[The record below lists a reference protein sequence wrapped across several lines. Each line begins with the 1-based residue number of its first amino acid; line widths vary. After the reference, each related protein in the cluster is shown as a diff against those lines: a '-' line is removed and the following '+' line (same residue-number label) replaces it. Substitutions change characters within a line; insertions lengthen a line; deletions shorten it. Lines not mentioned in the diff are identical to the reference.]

1 VGSALNGF
9 HQPCS
14 LGIQMHSGWGVL
26 VVVSGDAGTVEII
39 RRRRIVITEAE
50 MPGANQP
57 YHYAAKLALAE
68 AESYL
73 TNCATASERLAV
85 AAVGEVM
92 QESNRRRYQIVGAA
106 ILWGA
111 GRKLPPLAKILSA
124 HPLIHTAEGEFFR
137 NAVRRACER
146 LKIAVATIRQRDLDE
161 QAQAVFG
168 SDARGLQRR
177 IETVGS
183 TIGPPWTKDH
193 KTATLAALINLA
205 KAGRTG

>member
-1 VGSALNGF
+1 
-9 HQPCS
+9 
-14 LGIQMHSGWGVL
+14 MHSGWGVL
-26 VVVSGDAGTVEII
+26 VVVSGDADAVEII
-39 RRRRIVITEAE
+39 RRRRIVIADAE

-57 YHYAAKLALAE
+57 YHYAAKLTP
-68 AESYL
+68 AESKRYL
-73 TNCATASERLAV
+73 ANCETASERLAM
-85 AAVGEVM
+85 AAVGEVV
-92 QESNRRRYQIVGAA
+92 QESSQRRYQIVGAG

-111 GRKLPPLAKILSA
+111 DRKLPPLAKILSA

-146 LKIAVATIRQRDLDE
+146 LKIAVTTIRQRDLDE
-161 QAQAVFG
+161 QARAVFG
-168 SDARGLQRR
+168 SAARGLQRR

-205 KAGRTG
+205 KARRTG